1 MCIRDRAMAEAAILA
16 DKAVSISDFETHL
29 NEYDFIFN
37 TIPAPVLLKEHL
49 VKMKKHVTII
59 DIASA
64 PGGVDFAAAA
74 RLNLSAFLC
83 PGLPGK
89 YAPVSSAQAIA
100 AVSYTHL
107 DHPWISG
114 TAREPLNFL
123 HRLLRHIIRNIKI

>member
-1 MCIRDRAMAEAAILA
+1 
-16 DKAVSISDFETHL
+16 
-29 NEYDFIFN
+29 
-37 TIPAPVLLKEHL
+37 
-49 VKMKKHVTII
+49 MKKHVTII

-100 AVSYTHL
+100 DTIFNYL
-107 DHPWISG
+107 GQP
-114 TAREPLNFL
+114 
-123 HRLLRHIIRNIKI
+123 